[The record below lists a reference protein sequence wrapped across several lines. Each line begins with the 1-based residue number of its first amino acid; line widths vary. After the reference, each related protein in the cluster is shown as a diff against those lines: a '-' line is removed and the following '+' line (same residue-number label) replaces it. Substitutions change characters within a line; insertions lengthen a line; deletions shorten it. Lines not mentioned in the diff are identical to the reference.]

1 MNSGS
6 KLPTMGQ
13 LSAFLGLCILVFLLN
28 RGHCLLHQISQT
40 QIMLSK
46 NGSIR
51 FHRSWHQY
59 KSLYP
64 QQHFTFNFF
73 LYDSKNKF
81 VLWGRDDEFDR
92 FLEQKVKEM
101 LGILAGGILVNSI
114 RLYIWGYELKRTFL
128 QGDGEPGL

>member
-1 MNSGS
+1 MAP
-6 KLPTMGQ
+6 LDFTD
-13 LSAFLGLCILVFLLN
+13 A
-28 RGHCLLHQISQT
+28 
-40 QIMLSK
+40 
-46 NGSIR
+46 
-51 FHRSWHQY
+51 WHQY